1 MRVPG
6 GRRLVILA
14 AAALAAAALLYAVR
28 AVLLPFVLAGVI
40 AYLLSG
46 PVRYLEA
53 HGTRRTRAVQLVYLA
68 FIVFLAMLAS
78 WLVPAIGQES
88 QHLLQQLP
96 RLGHGLDA
104 LMRDY
109 DRLFRGRAMP
119 DTYRR
124 AGDALI
130 ASVETRL
137 VDALRGIAQGLL
149 GAAPILLAIGIAP
162 WIGYYLLRDAQR
174 VRRGLLSLLP
184 ADWQE
189 TAAEWIGEVDRVLSG
204 YLRGQAL
211 VALVVAALAF
221 AVMTIF
227 GLGFG
232 AMVALVAGATDM
244 VPFVG
249 PFLGALPAVVIAS
262 GRSLETA
269 AWVAFAFFLIH
280 ETEGNLLA
288 PLLVGESIGLHPVLL
303 LLSIFIGGEVA
314 GLTGVLLAAPIAGI
328 LLATG
333 RIISRGLLLPKALR

>member
-1 MRVPG
+1 MRALG
-6 GRRLVILA
+6 GKRLLFLA
-14 AAALAAAALLYAVR
+14 AVAISAAALLYAVR
-28 AVLLPFVLAGVI
+28 GVLLPFALAGVI

-46 PVRYLEA
+46 PVRYIESR
-53 HGTRRTRAVQLVYLA
+53 GTPRVRAVQLVYL
-68 FIVFLAMLAS
+68 VFLLVLALIAS
-78 WLVPAIGQES
+78 WAVPAIGQES

-104 LMRDY
+104 LMQQY
-109 DRLFRGRAMP
+109 DRLVRGGALP
-119 DTYRR
+119 ESYRR
-124 AGDALI
+124 AGDALL
-130 ASVETRL
+130 AGLESRV
-137 VDALRGIAQGLL
+137 VSALRGLAQGLL
-149 GAAPILLAIGIAP
+149 AAAPLLLAAGIAP
-162 WIGYYLLRDAQR
+162 WIGYYLLRDAPR
-174 VRRGLLSLLP
+174 IRSGLLSLLP
-184 ADWQE
+184 ADFQE
-189 TAAEWIGEVDRVLSG
+189 IAAEWIGEVDRVLSG

-211 VALVVAALAF
+211 VALVVATLAF
-221 AVMTIF
+221 AVMSLF

-303 LLSIFIGGEVA
+303 LLAIFIGGELGGIV
-314 GLTGVLLAAPIAGI
+314 GVVLAAPVAGMLIAT
-328 LLATG
+328 A
-333 RIISRGLLLPKALR
+333 RIIGRGLLLPRALR

>member
-1 MRVPG
+1 MLG
-6 GRRLVILA
+6 GKRLIFLA
-14 AAALAAAALLYAVR
+14 AVALTAAALLYAVR
-28 AVLLPFVLAGVI
+28 MVLLPFVIAGII

-53 HGTRRTRAVQLVYLA
+53 RGTKRVRAVQLVYLA
-68 FIVFLAMLAS
+68 FVIALAMLAS
-78 WLVPAIGQES
+78 WVVPAIGQES

-104 LMRDY
+104 LIRDY
-109 DRLFRGRAMP
+109 DRLMRGGTVP
-119 DTYRR
+119 ESYRR
-124 AGDALI
+124 AGDALLAGI
-130 ASVETRL
+130 ESRV
-137 VDALRGIAQGLL
+137 VGGLRGLAQSLL
-149 GAAPILLAIGIAP
+149 SAAPVLFALGVAP
-162 WIGYYLLRDAQR
+162 WIGYYLLRDAPQ
-174 VRRGLLSLLP
+174 VRRGLFSLLP
-184 ADWQE
+184 ASWQA
-189 TAAEWIGEVDRVLSG
+189 TAAEWIAEVDRVLSG

-211 VALVVAALAF
+211 VALVVAALSF
-221 AVMTIF
+221 GVMTIF

-303 LLSIFIGGEVA
+303 LLAIFIGGELGGV
-314 GLTGVLLAAPIAGI
+314 TGVLLAAPVAGI
-328 LLATG
+328 LIATA
-333 RIISRGLLLPKALR
+333 RIIGRGLLLPRALR